1 VADVAA
7 LRGMWAPAEYVRGH
21 NAAQIARYLEFVG
34 PLIERGMV
42 IPEEPNRRNKGSSRA
57 PATDR
62 ALGIMWANRAVTP
75 VLEPIIQGAKRSEA
89 ALGGVYFS
97 DLLLET
103 EEDPTAVQRFRDERD
118 TTPPYSGPNGKRAK
132 AFYGMCDLM
141 AYALATKHDAPG
153 GRYMLH
159 VHTRLQREPDGTAE
173 DPRRAGKGKART
185 HSARDSYRAMVADM
199 ERMVLS
205 GTHTK
210 EGAKKAKAEELGC
223 SVWRVKD
230 AIKFVNKERRTV
242 FSGTKA
248 A

>member
-97 DLLLET
+97 DLLL
-103 EEDPTAVQRFRDERD
+103 
-118 TTPPYSGPNGKRAK
+118 
-132 AFYGMCDLM
+132 
-141 AYALATKHDAPG
+141 DAPG